1 MGKALG
7 AIGSVVTMGRSIG
20 KGVGKAQKGYDAATS
35 TLSAGKKEALGYIS
49 PYMDIGQE
57 AISPLSQLLLGKS
70 YDPKTGEFSDVL
82 PEDRMSAFTTSPDYQ
97 FRLQEGQKALEASQA
112 ARGGLLSGRA
122 LKEAQTFGQGQ
133 ASSEYGNYLQRLM
146 GLIRVGQASAGQ
158 GANIAGNVAG
168 QIGQAQIGRGNI
180 SMQGTIAK
188 GQQWADV
195 ATTAGSELEDIR
207 SELAAAASKAASG
220 AASGAAAGGA
230 GASAFSDIKLKKHIK
245 RVKYSDSGIPIYH
258 FEYKDKKYG
267 DGQYE
272 GVMAQDLLI
281 LKPEAVSKEGDYL
294 KVDYDQLDVD
304 FRRL

>member
-1 MGKALG
+1 M
-7 AIGSVVTMGRSIG
+7 GSVVGAIASAAINERGIG
-20 KGVGKAQKGYDAATS
+20 KGVAKAQAGYDAATS

-70 YDPKTGEFSDVL
+70 YDPEKGEFNEVS
-82 PEDRMSAFTTSPDYQ
+82 PEERLSAFTASPDYQ
-97 FRLQEGQKALEASQA
+97 FRFQEGQKALETSQA

-122 LKEAQTFGQGQ
+122 MKEAQTFGQGQ
-133 ASSEYGNYLQRLM
+133 ASTEYGNYLQRLM
-146 GLIRVGQASAGQ
+146 GLVGVGQASAGQ

-188 GQQWADV
+188 HQGWADA
-195 ATTAGSELEDIR
+195 ATVGGSEFG
-207 SELAAAASKAASG
+207 SMAG
-220 AASGAAAGGA
+220 AAGGA
-230 GASAFSDIKLKKHIK
+230 GGAGAGAGAGGAGGLAMLFSDINLKEHIK
-245 RVKYSDSGIPIYH
+245 KIRYSDSGIPIYH
-258 FEYKDKKYG
+258 FEYKNKKYG
-267 DGQYE
+267 EGQYE

-294 KVDYDQLDVD
+294 KVDYNQLDVD